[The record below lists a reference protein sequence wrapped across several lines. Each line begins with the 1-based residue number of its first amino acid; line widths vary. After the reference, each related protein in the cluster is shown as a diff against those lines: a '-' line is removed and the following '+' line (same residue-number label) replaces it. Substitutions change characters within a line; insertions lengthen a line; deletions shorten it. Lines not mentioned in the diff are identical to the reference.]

1 MKEMGKWRKA
11 GAEQS
16 LPQRPHLNKLLL
28 SPRSLLRPRGLKGPW
43 HQLGPRVRRSRVRR
57 SRPPQRPGR
66 RKTRVSSG
74 RSGGPNCPRDPS
86 RRPARGPSSAG
97 GWGRDSGSDIRRSF
111 PSPRHS
117 AHLPGHP
124 RSGEGRCQTDRQTP
138 LRPTP
143 SPNDTPEAI
152 PHLPPGPPRSRRA
165 AGRVPEDPVSR
176 RGARRAVTV
185 IFHGEVPNFEC
196 RWPFLRTPARPP
208 RRARGGHADRGR
220 TGSGRRRGD
229 SGDGGDGP
237 RGHGAK
243 P

>member
-124 RSGEGRCQTDRQTP
+124 RSGAPEPRQRSKGFGSRREAAAGKDGARRTDRHRSDRHRLLTTP
-138 LRPTP
+138 PKPSLTCRRVRP
-143 SPNDTPEAI
+143 
-152 PHLPPGPPRSRRA
+152 GA
-165 AGRVPEDPVSR
+165 A
-176 RGARRAVTV
+176 ARRAVSPKTQC
-185 IFHGEVPNFEC
+185 HGGVPAGQ
-196 RWPFLRTPARPP
+196 LL
-208 RRARGGHADRGR
+208 
-220 TGSGRRRGD
+220 
-229 SGDGGDGP
+229 
-237 RGHGAK
+237 
-243 P
+243 